1 MPSDQPAPFS
11 EKRIKDA
18 SQAKAVY
25 DKFRSDSEPRR
36 KSLSKVLNQINGGKP
51 FSDADLVK
59 NGQGWRCNINFRDAS
74 STLEQVLVGYWRLL
88 HDTTNLASVTVH
100 TDTPNAEEWQ
110 ALLEQNFNR
119 FVEDWGDSY
128 VRNYLQFA
136 FNHTTSGVGV
146 VIWPDRYSARW
157 ETVRIGDLETDNE
170 AVADVS
176 NLEVAAIRQKMTISK
191 LWELIRTPEK
201 QKSSAE
207 LGWNVAALRK
217 FLWKAVNGD
226 RSPQSPDNFI
236 EIEDQI
242 RNNSYSVSTTTG
254 PLEIVTLL
262 VKEFDGKVSKYVF
275 SPAHDSAGFL
285 FDDSSKAY
293 RPEDMRQIIGAVFFE
308 AGNGLFWGSKGFG
321 QKNYQLATVMNRL
334 KSRAVDRTILDG
346 LTFIDKS
353 DGGMAQVPV
362 TNIGPFNIIPSGLE
376 QVPSYPTGMPT
387 LETIAM
393 LENTVNTNNARY
405 RDQSTQ
411 IANTDTARQA
421 TILANIQSQVDVANA
436 TLYLAQVARNI
447 FAEQFRRLR
456 LRGNTDADAKAF
468 KKRCV
473 EDGGMDEKFFH
484 EAEISLRTGADP
496 GAASVALQGEKA
508 KELLAFSGDP
518 NVNTRWAWEKYVSAN
533 FGASAVKR
541 ALNPVDHLG
550 DIAAQRLALMEN
562 SDMGEGNQI
571 PVDPKDNHIA
581 HLPAHLQP
589 LAVIVHNYEATGRID
604 PTAVVALQNAIP
616 HVEEHFNF
624 LKADKTK
631 QPLYQQLWP
640 QYTEIRNGAVSI
652 LRQVERMANEAQMQQ
667 GQTPPGG
674 VDPQAAVGA
683 MTPQ

>member
-1 MPSDQPAPFS
+1 MSDKPAPFT

-18 SQAKAVY
+18 SAAKAVW
-25 DKFRSDSEPRR
+25 DKFRSDSDPRR
-36 KSLSKVLNQINGGKP
+36 KSLGRVLNQLSGGKP
-51 FSDADLVK
+51 LSDADLVK
-59 NGQGWRCNINFRDAS
+59 HGQGWRCNINFRDAS

-88 HDTTNLASVTVH
+88 HDTTNLASVQIH
-100 TDTPNAEEWQ
+100 SDTPNAEKWQ
-110 ALLEQNFNR
+110 ALFEQNFNR
-119 FVEDWGDSY
+119 FMDDWGDSY

-136 FNHTTSGVGV
+136 FNHTASGVGV
-146 VIWPDRYSARW
+146 VMWPDRYSPRW
-157 ETVRIGDLETDNE
+157 ETVRIGDFETDNE
-170 AVADVS
+170 ALADIS
-176 NLEVAAIRQKMTISK
+176 GLEVSAVRQKQTVSK

-201 QKSSAE
+201 QKAAE
-207 LGWNVAALRK
+207 ALGWNVAALRK

-226 RSPQSPDNFI
+226 KPTVSPDNYI

-242 RNNSYSVSTTTG
+242 RNNAFSVSTTTG
-254 PLEIVTLL
+254 PLEIVTLI
-262 VKEFDGKVSKYVF
+262 VKEYDGKVSRYIF
-275 SPAHDSAGFL
+275 SPSHDSAGFL
-285 FDDSSKAY
+285 FDDSSKAH
-293 RPEDMRQIIGAVFFE
+293 RPEDPRQVLAAVFFE

-321 QKNYQLATVMNRL
+321 QKNYQLASVLNRL
-334 KSRAVDRTILDG
+334 KSRAVDRTLLDG
-346 LTFIDKS
+346 LNFYDKS
-353 DGGMAQVPV
+353 EGGMSQVPV
-362 TNIGPFNIIPSGLE
+362 TNIGPFNILPPGLE
-376 QVPSYPTGMPT
+376 QVPSYPTGTPT

-393 LENTVNTNNARY
+393 VENTVNTNNARY
-405 RDQSTQ
+405 RDQSQQ

-436 TLYLAQVARNI
+436 TLYLAQIARNI

-456 LRGNTDADAKAF
+456 LRGNPDPDAKAF

-473 EDGGMDEKFFH
+473 EEGGMDEKFFH
-484 EAEISLRTGADP
+484 EGEIGLRTGADP

-541 ALNPVDHLG
+541 ALNPVDYLG

-571 PVDPKDNHIA
+571 PVDPKDNHVA

-589 LAVIVHNYEATGRID
+589 LAVIVHNYEASGRID

-640 QYTEIRNGAVSI
+640 QYTEIRNGAISI
-652 LRQVERMANEAQMQQ
+652 LKQVERMANDAQAQQ
-667 GQTPPGG
+667 GQPQPGG
-674 VDPQAAVGA
+674 VNPQAAIGA
-683 MTPQ
+683 ATPQ